1 MVLTQ
6 VTYKYYSR
14 GEPEQSIA
22 PSTLTAGEPCPDLTH
37 TEVSKKKEFL
47 KRGTRECENK
57 LIA

>member
-6 VTYKYYSR
+6 VTYTYYSG

-37 TEVSKKKEFL
+37 TGVPGKQSVFERRHQRV
-47 KRGTRECENK
+47 
-57 LIA
+57 